1 MHTYATRIINVD
13 MVKTCLLKNEH
24 DSIPA
29 TNISTNILLQ
39 VQKNSWEK
47 VVTVH
52 AVWAKD
58 LKICA
63 IKCAAVWAD
72 AEIIFL
78 SVANRCRCHFL
89 HKNLIFSQTA
99 EGS

>member
-1 MHTYATRIINVD
+1 MTHPEIQTRKVPPVHTYATRIINVD

-24 DSIPA
+24 DGTLA

-47 VVTVH
+47 VVTIH

-58 LKICA
+58 FKKICS
-63 IKCAAVWAD
+63 IKCAAV
-72 AEIIFL
+72 
-78 SVANRCRCHFL
+78 
-89 HKNLIFSQTA
+89 
-99 EGS
+99 